1 MADARQRTT
10 WGNRLRLAARAVGLL
25 GAVVAVIGVSLL
37 WGELG
42 DGLFTR
48 EALTATAD
56 GARGALVKWFLFA
69 TVAGVVSVAA
79 LVVLETLGTVFL
91 GGGRRTAAG
100 TAATVGVGAALALLA
115 FVNVYSFT
123 HYRRADCTRDQRFT
137 LPPEVAAELGKLRG
151 SAPTTIVVLQKHDTF
166 GTLSSTRDSFTAA
179 AERQVTEKVRDLVDQ
194 FREFGPQFNVIVLD
208 TEAFGF
214 KDRLDELTKDAPEL
228 KSAITAAQQNSIFF
242 HANKRVQRLTFNEFM
257 QLDRTASDD
266 PDKAKANLVLVPQGV
281 EAFARRVLAVQ
292 ERRPKVAV
300 CVVHEAL
307 STARGDGWRARYT
320 MAGLRKA
327 LTDAGYD
334 VTDIV
339 LKKGWGQQG
348 GTRPSAD
355 TREESTLERLEAE
368 ARDASSR
375 LAAAAAEA
383 RHFDGVRK
391 DLARLKDRPWAER
404 RAFYEQFFRGSI
416 VEELEPQ
423 MVAALEKRATR
434 TAEELKEAETANKD
448 AEKKLTEALKDE
460 RPLQDRRMTDVGAK
474 FAKQLADVDL
484 LIVPRFTT
492 EDAMEG
498 TEIEAA
504 VHALNREQVKVAKE
518 FMKRGKPVLACL
530 GPITPQVAGRPN
542 EPPEEL
548 DKRIAQELAA
558 GSDEFEKLLA
568 ERGVELGG
576 SVVVFDGETKALTGD
591 QFGGSPSNV
600 PPLVMAEP
608 PAAGSPL
615 KPNPIS
621 ASVRLTART
630 ALSTLDL
637 KVRALRPVALAPAW
651 QAKQPFAAEFAFT
664 AAESWNE
671 LQPFPRLARRADGA
685 RVVVYSPKYEPVAPG
700 DPKKGTRD
708 EERRGP
714 FPMAV
719 AVENTIPAAWV
730 NEDYQR
736 QQAAAGL
743 LVPLDATLAAGL
755 TVSARAQERPTQRTV
770 VFGSGG
776 LFTGETL
783 TPAQERLLVH
793 TANWLTAREDRLPR
807 AAGASGPEWHYPRV
821 ALTDG
826 ERVRWRVAAVPGLPV
841 LVGALGLFV
850 LMLRRMR

>member
-1 MADARQRTT
+1 MGDARQRTT

-25 GAVVAVIGVSLL
+25 GAVMAVGGLCLL
-37 WGELG
+37 WAELKG
-42 DGLFTR
+42 DLLSWER
-48 EALTATAD
+48 LTAAGK
-56 GARGALVKWFLFA
+56 GANGEFARQGALALFA
-69 TVAGVVSVAA
+69 GAA
-79 LVVLETLGTVFL
+79 LALAVLALELVSGAFFGGT
-91 GGGRRTAAG
+91 RRTAAG
-100 TAATVGVGAALALLA
+100 ASAALGVAAAVALFA
-115 FVNVYSFT
+115 AVNYYSYT
-123 HYRRADCTRDQRFT
+123 HYARIDTTRDKRFT
-137 LPPEVAAELGKLRG
+137 LPPDIAAELGKLRG
-151 SAPTTIVVLQKHDTF
+151 SAPTTIVVLQMHNTF
-166 GTLSSTRDSFTAA
+166 GTLSTKRDSFTSA

-194 FREFGPQFNVIVLD
+194 FREFGPQFNVVVLD
-208 TEAFGF
+208 TEAFAY
-214 KDRLDELTKDAPEL
+214 KTQLDAATKDAPEL
-228 KSAITAAQQNSIFF
+228 KTAIEAAPENSIFF
-242 HANKRVQRLTFNEFM
+242 HANKRVQRLSFNEFM
-257 QLDRTASDD
+257 QLDKAASREAD
-266 PDKAKANLVLVPQGV
+266 AGRGNLVLIPQGI
-281 EAFARRVLAVQ
+281 ETFARRVLAVQ

-320 MAGLRKA
+320 MAGLRKS

-339 LKKGWGQQG
+339 LKKGWGQPG

-368 ARDASSR
+368 ARDAGSR

-383 RHFDGVRK
+383 RQFDDIRK
-391 DLARLKDRPWAER
+391 DVARLKDRPWAER
-404 RAFYEQFFRGSI
+404 RAYYEQFLRGSI

-423 MVAALEKRATR
+423 ILAVFDKRATR
-434 TAEELKEAETANKD
+434 AAEELKEADTANRD
-448 AEKKLTEALKDE
+448 AEKKLAEALKDE

-492 EDAMEG
+492 EDAMDG
-498 TEIEAA
+498 PEIEAA

-530 GPITPQVAGRPN
+530 GPITPQVAPRPN

-548 DKRIAQELAA
+548 EKRIAQELAS

-576 SVVVFDGETKALTGD
+576 SLVLFDGETKALAPD
-591 QFGGSPSNV
+591 QFGSSPSEV

-608 PAAGSPL
+608 PTAGSNL
-615 KPNPIS
+615 KPNPV
-621 ASVRLTART
+621 AAAVRLTART
-630 ALSTLDL
+630 AESGLAL
-637 KVRALRPVALAPAW
+637 KVRAVRPVALAPAW
-651 QAKQPFAAEFAFT
+651 QVKQPFAAELAFT
-664 AAESWNE
+664 AGESWNE
-671 LQPFPRLARRADGA
+671 LQPFPRVGRRADGA
-685 RVVVYSPKYEPVAPG
+685 RVVVYAPKYEPLGTG

-719 AVENTIPAAWV
+719 ALENPIPAAWM

-755 TVSARAQERPTQRTV
+755 TVSAHAVPRPTQRTV

-776 LFTGETL
+776 LFTGKEL
-783 TPAQERLLVH
+783 TPAQERLLFH
-793 TANWLTAREDRLPR
+793 TVNWLTAREDRLPKPAT
-807 AAGASGPEWHYPRV
+807 AAAPEWRYPRV
-821 ALTDG
+821 EMSDRTRDL
-826 ERVRWRVAAVPGLPV
+826 WRAAAFPGLPV
-841 LVGALGLFV
+841 LAGALGLFAM
-850 LMLRRMR
+850 MLRRMR